1 MNHEINVGP
10 YNYVKWS
17 LMVPSYE
24 VAVLS
29 HREDKCMPGKF
40 YNI

>member
-10 YNYVKWS
+10 YINVKCS
-17 LMVPSYE
+17 LMVPSYA

-29 HREDKCMPGKF
+29 HKIR
-40 YNI
+40 

>member
-10 YNYVKWS
+10 YNVKCS

-29 HREDKCMPGKF
+29 HQVKQSTAD
-40 YNI
+40 